1 MVLCDKSAKLQ
12 NFGNIF
18 FQFRILIISNLP
30 SIQDFEEWIY
40 INDAANRHS
49 LIALIA
55 LLRLARI
62 SNLIVGHTG
71 IWGSR
76 DQLSIVFA
84 LRNESKIFFGHSR
97 KLKKILRCAG
107 RSILHRRAVL
117 GRKTMQNDARL
128 LRLLS

>member
-55 LLRLARI
+55 LLRLRPLA
-62 SNLIVGHTG
+62 SL
-71 IWGSR
+71 
-76 DQLSIVFA
+76 VFP
-84 LRNESKIFFGHSR
+84 I
-97 KLKKILRCAG
+97 
-107 RSILHRRAVL
+107 
-117 GRKTMQNDARL
+117 
-128 LRLLS
+128 